1 MQLENRLANQ
11 WVWTGSGLIVL
22 LAGVLLFLL
31 YRRVRELNR
40 RLEANQGVLRAQSQR
55 DPLTGLANR
64 RRLHE
69 AGEQAFDQHAFRGAL
84 LLVDVDHFKRIND
97 QRGHATGDEVLV
109 ELAHRLT
116 ALMRP
121 QDLVVRWGGEEF
133 LILLPDAG
141 LALARELAERVMH
154 SIGSQIVALPDGAL
168 RVTVSVGYA
177 AFPLPPDTHPITLE
191 RAINLAD
198 MALITAKR
206 EGRNRA
212 IGIEAIA
219 VDDPAEL
226 QRAGAD
232 FDLAVAQGRVTLRK
246 FNGPGPLLAV
256 VGSSAA

>member
-1 MQLENRLANQ
+1 M
-11 WVWTGSGLIVL
+11 
-22 LAGVLLFLL
+22 
-31 YRRVRELNR
+31 
-40 RLEANQGVLRAQSQR
+40 
-55 DPLTGLANR
+55 
-64 RRLHE
+64 
-69 AGEQAFDQHAFRGAL
+69 
-84 LLVDVDHFKRIND
+84 
-97 QRGHATGDEVLV
+97 LV
-109 ELAHRLT
+109 ELARRLT

-177 AFPLPPDTHPITLE
+177 AFPLQPDTHPITLE